1 MTKPTTQHFGAF
13 FREALVQRVDDSGVD
28 GAEVFFEAV
37 YSTGSATRR
46 HDWDIGP
53 YNEELSIDPAHIR
66 GDRLD
71 AGIVPILL
79 DHVPTVRNT
88 VGIVNKH
95 WIEGGKAYVRFK
107 METGTPEADAIVNKL
122 RQGIIRTVS
131 VGYRVHKMT
140 QITAASATE
149 KTPTFRAIDWEP
161 WEISFTPI
169 PRDAGATLRSEG
181 DADAY
186 PCEIILTRNTT
197 GEPSMTTAA
206 NPAPAATTTPE
217 AVVPAPIETRAAVTP
232 TPAPAAPAD
241 PTAAIQAAI
250 EAERQRSSEIR
261 NLCTRHAMDATFTEA
276 LVLQGRSVQDAGNAI
291 LEQLAARAAATPTN
305 TQTAV
310 VGHSYDDPDVLVRAY
325 VDALAAKV
333 SDRIKPEGKALEFM
347 GRGLMEGFQE
357 ILVAR
362 GERPIF
368 NKIKLAE
375 RAFMS
380 TSDLPVALGNAMHRV
395 MDADYEAAPTTYK
408 EIASQSDYVDF
419 RDHEHLRGTEF
430 PPLQELGEGGEIKRA
445 TIGDGRLEKSR
456 INTKA
461 VIIPFTREL
470 FINDSIGWLQQ
481 HFSKLG
487 RRVAAQENKAV
498 WDYILSNPKM
508 QYDNKAVFHAD
519 HGNLHASAVASPD
532 VAVLSLIRAAL
543 RAHKSEGIP
552 LNFTL
557 KTLFV
562 DPTLETDVEKLAT
575 SLLATA
581 LGDVN
586 PFSGKFRV
594 VVEAN
599 LDTHNAWY
607 AATDKADA
615 PVITFGYLSG
625 NSGPQVSTKEGWST
639 LAAELRVVHDFGFGV
654 IGDKGIYKVR
664 KS

>member
-1 MTKPTTQHFGAF
+1 MTTPTIQHLGTV
-13 FREALVQRVDDSGVD
+13 FREAMIRAADVSGD
-28 GAEVFFEAV
+28 GTEVLFEAV
-37 YSTGSATRR
+37 YSTGAATRR
-46 HDWDIGP
+46 YDWEIGP
-53 YNEELSIDPAHIR
+53 YDEELSIDPAHIR
-66 GDRLD
+66 RDRLS

-88 VGIVNKH
+88 VGIAVKD
-95 WIEGGKAYVRFK
+95 WIEGGKAIVQFRL
-107 METGTPEADAIVNKL
+107 ETGTPDADAIVNKV
-122 RQGIIRTVS
+122 RQGIIKTVS
-131 VGYRVHKMT
+131 VGYRVHKM
-140 QITAASATE
+140 IEVTAKAAKDKIRTL
-149 KTPTFRAIDWEP
+149 RAVDWEP

-169 PRDAGATLRSEG
+169 PRDAGATVRSEG
-181 DADAY
+181 DAAAY

-197 GEPSMTTAA
+197 GEPSMTTAIQA
-206 NPAPAATTTPE
+206 NPTIAPE
-217 AVVPAPIETRAAVTP
+217 VVPTPIETRAVVTRAVV
-232 TPAPAAPAD
+232 TPAPIDPTD
-241 PTAAIQAAI
+241 PTAAIHAAI

-261 NLCTRHAMDATFTEA
+261 NLCTRHAMDAAFTEA
-276 LVLQGRSVQDAGNAI
+276 LVLQGRSVQEAGASI
-291 LEQLAARAAATPTN
+291 LEALAARAAATPTN

-310 VGHSYDDPDVLVRAY
+310 VGFSYDDPAVLLRAFE
-325 VDALAAKV
+325 DALAARV
-333 SDRIKPEGKALEFM
+333 SDRVKPEGKALEFM
-347 GRGLMEGFQE
+347 GRGIMEGFQE

-368 NKIKLAE
+368 NKIKLSE

-395 MDADYEAAPTTYK
+395 MDADYAAAPTTYK

-419 RDHEHLRGTEF
+419 RDHEHMRGTEF
-430 PPLQELGEGGEIKRA
+430 PPLQDLGEGGEIKRA

-470 FINDSIGWLQQ
+470 FINDSIGYLQQ
-481 HFSKLG
+481 HFGKLG

-498 WDYILSNPKM
+498 WDYIASNPKM

-519 HGNLHASAVASPD
+519 HGNLHATPVASPD
-532 VAVLSLIRAAL
+532 VAVMSLIRAAL

-552 LNFTL
+552 LNFSL

-562 DPTLETDVEKLAT
+562 DPTLETDAEKLAT

-581 LGDVN
+581 LGEVN
-586 PFSGKFRV
+586 PFSGKFRI

-599 LDTHNAWY
+599 LDSHNAWY
-607 AATDKADA
+607 GATDKADA
-615 PVITFGYLSG
+615 PVITYGYLSG

-639 LAAELRVVHDFGFGV
+639 LGAELRVVHDFGFGV
-654 IGDKGIYKVR
+654 IGDKGIYKVK

>member
-1 MTKPTTQHFGAF
+1 MTTPTIQHLGTI
-13 FREALVQRVDDSGVD
+13 FREAMIRAADVSGD
-28 GAEVFFEAV
+28 GSEVLFEAV
-37 YSTGSATRR
+37 YSTGAATRR
-46 HDWDIGP
+46 YDWEIGP
-53 YNEELSIDPAHIR
+53 YNEELSIDPNHIR
-66 GDRLD
+66 RDRLS

-88 VGIVNKH
+88 VGNAVED
-95 WIEGGKAYVRFK
+95 WITGGEAFVRFK

-122 RQGIIRTVS
+122 RQGIIKTVS

-140 QITAASATE
+140 EVTAKGAKDKVRTL
-149 KTPTFRAIDWEP
+149 RAIDWEP
-161 WEISFTPI
+161 WEISLTPI
-169 PRDAGATLRSEG
+169 PRDAGATVRSEG
-181 DADAY
+181 DAAAY

-197 GEPSMTTAA
+197 GEPSMTTATQA
-206 NPAPAATTTPE
+206 NPTPASE
-217 AVVPAPIETRAAVTP
+217 VVPAPIETRAAVTP
-232 TPAPAAPAD
+232 APVD

-276 LVLQGRSVQDAGNAI
+276 LVLQGRSVQEAGASI
-291 LEQLAARAAATPTN
+291 LEALAARAAATPTN

-310 VGHSYDDPDVLVRAY
+310 VGHSYDDPAVLLRAFE
-325 VDALAAKV
+325 DALAARV
-333 SDRIKPEGKALEFM
+333 SDRVKPEGKALEFM
-347 GRGLMEGFQE
+347 GRGIMEGFQE

-362 GERPIF
+362 GERPVF

-395 MDADYEAAPTTYK
+395 MDADYAAAPTTYK

-419 RDHEHLRGTEF
+419 RDHEHMRGTEF
-430 PPLQELGEGGEIKRA
+430 PPLQDLGEGGEIKRA

-470 FINDSIGWLQQ
+470 FINDSISYLQN
-481 HFSKLG
+481 HFGKLG

-498 WDYILSNPKM
+498 WDYIASNPKM

-519 HGNLHASAVASPD
+519 HGNLHATPVASPD
-532 VAVLSLIRAAL
+532 VAIMSLIRAAL

-552 LNFTL
+552 LNFSL

-562 DPTLETDVEKLAT
+562 DPTLETDAEKLAT
-575 SLLATA
+575 ALLATA
-581 LGDVN
+581 LGEVN
-586 PFSGKFRV
+586 PFSGKFRI

-607 AATDKADA
+607 GATDKADA
-615 PVITFGYLSG
+615 PVITYGYLSG

-639 LAAELRVVHDFGFGV
+639 LGAELRVVHDFGFGV
-654 IGDKGIYKVR
+654 IGDKGIYKVK

>member
-1 MTKPTTQHFGAF
+1 
-13 FREALVQRVDDSGVD
+13 
-28 GAEVFFEAV
+28 
-37 YSTGSATRR
+37 
-46 HDWDIGP
+46 
-53 YNEELSIDPAHIR
+53 
-66 GDRLD
+66 
-71 AGIVPILL
+71 
-79 DHVPTVRNT
+79 
-88 VGIVNKH
+88 
-95 WIEGGKAYVRFK
+95 
-107 METGTPEADAIVNKL
+107 
-122 RQGIIRTVS
+122 
-131 VGYRVHKMT
+131 
-140 QITAASATE
+140 
-149 KTPTFRAIDWEP
+149 
-161 WEISFTPI
+161 
-169 PRDAGATLRSEG
+169 
-181 DADAY
+181 
-186 PCEIILTRNTT
+186 
-197 GEPSMTTAA
+197 MTTATQA
-206 NPAPAATTTPE
+206 NQTHASGAETTS
-217 AVVPAPIETRAAVTP
+217 VETRAEEIVT
-232 TPAPAAPAD
+232 TVD

-276 LVLQGRSVQDAGNAI
+276 LVLQGRSVQEAGSAI
-291 LEQLAARAAATPTN
+291 LEALAERSAATATNTTTRAAI
-305 TQTAV
+305 
-310 VGHSYDDPDVLVRAY
+310 GHSYDDPAVLVRAFE
-325 VDALAAKV
+325 DALAAKV
-333 SDRIKPEGKALEFM
+333 SSNVKPEGKALEFM
-347 GRGLMEGFQE
+347 GRGMMEGFQE

-395 MDADYEAAPTTYK
+395 MDADYAAAPTTYK

-430 PPLQELGEGGEIKRA
+430 PPLQDLGEGGEIKRA

-481 HFSKLG
+481 HFGKLG

-498 WDYILSNPKM
+498 WDYILANPKM

-615 PVITFGYLSG
+615 PVITYGYLSG

-639 LAAELRVVHDFGFGV
+639 LGAELRVVHDFGFGV